1 MEANY
6 AKLIREAG
14 NERMIMKSKPAL
26 YHPTAYHEAG
36 HAVTAYFLGVHLKK
50 ITIIPDEDHVGAV
63 LHEKVVRGRSPE
75 IDTSLRNFDRMEKL
89 ARIAAAGDI
98 AQKIHAP
105 RSHDGASSDRDT
117 VANIAFFFNGSS
129 EAANAWI
136 KWLRISVRDGL
147 KARWTFV
154 DTVAHELV
162 RQKKFSREQ
171 ITTLFELATLPEKAR
186 GHFRR
191 L

>member
-1 MEANY
+1 
-6 AKLIREAG
+6 
-14 NERMIMKSKPAL
+14 MK
-26 YHPTAYHEAG
+26 YPTAYHEAG
-36 HAVTAYFLGVHLKK
+36 HAVMAYFLYIRVKK
-50 ITIIPDEDHVGAV
+50 VSVVPGKDYLGFM
-63 LHEKVVRGRSPE
+63 LHEKVVRGLAP
-75 IDTSLRNFDRMEKL
+75 DVDMSLRNFDRMEKL
-89 ARIAAAGDI
+89 ARISLAGHI

-105 RSHDGASSDRDT
+105 RSHSGTSSDHQI
-117 VANIAFFFNGSS
+117 VADMALRLNGSS

-162 RQKKFSREQ
+162 RQKEFSREQ
-171 ITTLFELATLPEKAR
+171 ITTLFELATLPEEAR